1 MEQLLTVTSA
11 MVAAGKAEV
20 SLLNKYLKEYSELIF
35 GTRKGSKKPI
45 LNEKEDL
52 YKNMQGFRSL
62 FKEKIT
68 FRPKVG
74 KKIDAEFDNV
84 SLEELMKTESN

>member
-35 GTRKGSKKPI
+35 GNLKTSSKAAPAA
-45 LNEKEDL
+45 KEDL
-52 YKNMQGFRSL
+52 YKNMEGFRSI

-74 KKIDAEFDNV
+74 KKLTAEFENV
-84 SLEELMKTESN
+84 SLEELMKSE